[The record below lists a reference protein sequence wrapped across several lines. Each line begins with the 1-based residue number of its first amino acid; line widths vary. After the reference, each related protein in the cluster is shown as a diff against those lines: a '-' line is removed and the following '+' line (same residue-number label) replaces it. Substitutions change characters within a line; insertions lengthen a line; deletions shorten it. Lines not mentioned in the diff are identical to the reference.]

1 MGHYCRICGCY
12 RPNESFSGKGH
23 RIHICRKCS
32 KLPREV
38 RFRIETLDEIWG
50 FLDQSNIS
58 AKNIRRLELLVQQ
71 DDPEVRKTA
80 AVVLAIGKAHPGRRK
95 RYRKIRS
102 GHPELWQK
110 MLEIGMVEEWDSG
123 ELDDSAED
131 WSEAAEDT
139 LELEA
144 PDSETAREVS
154 HDESIDEDIP
164 F

>member
-1 MGHYCRICGCY
+1 MGNYCRICCRY
-12 RPNESFSGKGH
+12 RANESFSGKGH
-23 RIHICRKCS
+23 RIHICKRCGQ
-32 KLPREV
+32 LPREV

-58 AKNIRRLELLVQQ
+58 PKNIRRLELLAQQ

-80 AVVLAIGKAHPGRRK
+80 SVVLEIGKAHPGRRK
-95 RYRKIRS
+95 RYRRIRS

-110 MLEIGMVEEWDSG
+110 MLEIGIVEEWAPDV
-123 ELDDSAED
+123 LYDSAEE

-144 PDSETAREVS
+144 SDSATAREARC
-154 HDESIDEDIP
+154 DENIDDDIP